1 MFQKIQRNPTNV
13 ECFDLAQSNRW
24 GFSFSVHPVSHVKTE
39 VICFLGGV
47 FSNVSFT
54 PSEHSRHWFFR
65 GRMVVDG
72 QEQKETLFSL
82 IMDTQQ
88 HSNQNNVI
96 KFCDNSR

>member
-1 MFQKIQRNPTNV
+1 MWSVSTWLSPIGGGCLQQALCV
-13 ECFDLAQSNRW
+13 LLCG
-24 GFSFSVHPVSHVKTE
+24 GFVLGLFILSCSVVPR
-39 VICFLGGV
+39 C
-47 FSNVSFT
+47 

-65 GRMVVDG
+65 GRMEIDG

-82 IMDTQQ
+82 IMDTQR

>member
-1 MFQKIQRNPTNV
+1 MLCT
-13 ECFDLAQSNRW
+13 LALLCSLF
-24 GFSFSVHPVSHVKTE
+24 FSFSDVSTVLR
-39 VICFLGGV
+39 C
-47 FSNVSFT
+47 

-65 GRMVVDG
+65 GRMEIDG

-82 IMDTQQ
+82 IMDTQR